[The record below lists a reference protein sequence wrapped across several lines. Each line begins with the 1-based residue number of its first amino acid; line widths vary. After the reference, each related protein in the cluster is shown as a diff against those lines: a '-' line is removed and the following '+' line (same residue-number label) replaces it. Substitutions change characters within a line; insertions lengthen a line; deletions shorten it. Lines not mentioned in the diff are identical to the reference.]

1 MKYNT
6 YEFKTS
12 KGEVERRNK
21 RYLRFTNIFRNY
33 DERNKDI
40 NLDSLD
46 SHKIFTLIRME
57 I

>member
-6 YEFKTS
+6 YEFETS
-12 KGEVERRNK
+12 KEEVERRKK

-40 NLDSLD
+40 NLDRLD
-46 SHKIFTLIRME
+46 SHQIFTLIRMD